1 MVLMEER
8 NRTGEGGRQGRRR
21 EEESLGTRR
30 SKEVEDLRV
39 LQRWSCGGSGI
50 HRGTFGSISVKLSDG
65 SVSDRAGAGAE
76 WVGGGVVGGENECV
90 GGSGL
95 TGSDY

>member
-30 SKEVEDLRV
+30 SREVEDLRV

-50 HRGTFGSISVKLSDG
+50 HRGSISVKLGDG
-65 SVSDRAGAGAE
+65 SVSDRAG
-76 WVGGGVVGGENECV
+76 VGGGWGGVVGGENECV
-90 GGSGL
+90 G
-95 TGSDY
+95 